1 MSEPE
6 PEPEPGTSSP
16 RDVHVT
22 LKPAQT
28 RQQRQDVVRT
38 VAAAF
43 RREKQGCGP
52 HYFVWETADGVDGGS
67 APWEYRK
74 TPQDEL
80 PWLHRAAVEELPY
93 SYYSVKSDDEG
104 TVVGGLVMDE
114 NSDGVHILEL
124 LGTSKGFGLPT
135 VRTLLRRAFDGREH
149 FRVVALEAASALQ
162 NQKLK
167 TFYSNT
173 GFIQPSALDRVSRDL
188 PQLATGGTLAF
199 TFFSSTFAH
208 IHSRSRSLT
217 PKASC
222 SAGEDVLCKEDM
234 RRLAK
239 VAKVRLGNRP
249 FFINSQMYNV
259 LHKMTGSKQRTGTAM
274 VRQAQPFHVW

>member
-1 MSEPE
+1 MNQPCSHLCRVHAAAARIRRAGALPRGCAGGGLGAAEPE
-6 PEPEPGTSSP
+6 
-16 RDVHVT
+16 
-22 LKPAQT
+22 A
-28 RQQRQDVVRT
+28 QDVL
-38 VAAAF
+38 
-43 RREKQGCGP
+43 QQHG
-52 HYFVWETADGVDGGS
+52 
-67 APWEYRK
+67 
-74 TPQDEL
+74 
-80 PWLHRAAVEELPY
+80 LHP
-93 SYYSVKSDDEG
+93 
-104 TVVGGLVMDE
+104 
-114 NSDGVHILEL
+114 
-124 LGTSKGFGLPT
+124 
-135 VRTLLRRAFDGREH
+135 
-149 FRVVALEAASALQ
+149 
-162 NQKLK
+162 
-167 TFYSNT
+167 
-173 GFIQPSALDRVSRDL
+173 ALDRVSRDL

-199 TFFSSTFAH
+199 TFFSNTFAH